1 MNPVIVS
8 RERRRAQRAW
18 ALTAW
23 ANHAFSTT
31 VLVAFFPILLKSF
44 WAVDLSSAD
53 KTLYLGIA
61 SSSASL
67 VVMLV
72 APWLGALADRRGQ
85 RKLWL
90 GLFTLLGVVAT
101 ALLATAGR
109 GEWALALPVFAVAS
123 IGFYGGSSFQ
133 DALLVQVATPAE
145 SNRVSAYGYAAGYL
159 GGGLLLVVNVLL
171 VQHPAWFG
179 LADAAAATRVVF
191 IDVALWW
198 ALFTWPLFR
207 RVPEAPPTS
216 EPAGWTELRASLGK
230 IIRDPLVF
238 RFLLAY
244 WLYIDGIGTLQQMAV
259 DFGGNV
265 GLPQSALIGALLLV
279 QFISFPAAIAF
290 GRIGDRIGARP
301 AILIGLL
308 VFVFVTGWA
317 LMLHDAWQFYVLA
330 VLVALVQG
338 GVQSLSRSMFSQLI
352 PRERAGEYFGFYNML
367 GKFAAFLGPVLVG
380 VTGKLTGSPRIG
392 ISSLVLLFGTGA
404 VLLWK
409 VRMPA
414 RMQSI
419 QS

>member
-1 MNPVIVS
+1 MNPPTAAAA
-8 RERRRAQRAW
+8 RRRAQRAW

-31 VLVAFFPILLKSF
+31 VLVAFFPILLKSY
-44 WAVDLSSAD
+44 WAADLSLAD

-61 SSSASL
+61 NSSASL
-67 VVMLV
+67 VVMLL

-90 GLFTLLGVVAT
+90 GLFTLLGATAT
-101 ALLATAGR
+101 ALLALVGR
-109 GEWALALPVFAVAS
+109 GGWAMALPVFAVAS

-133 DALLVQVATPAE
+133 DALLVQVASPAE

-159 GGGLLLVVNVLL
+159 GGGLLLVLNVLL

-198 ALFTWPLFR
+198 ALFTWPLYR
-207 RVPEAPPTS
+207 RVPEARPTS
-216 EPAGWTELRASLGK
+216 EPAGWAELRASLRK
-230 IIRDPLVF
+230 ILRDSLVL

-279 QFISFPAAIAF
+279 QFISFPAAIVF

-301 AILIGLL
+301 AILIGLA

-317 LMLHDAWQFYVLA
+317 LMLRSAWQFYALA
-330 VLVALVQG
+330 VMVALVQG
-338 GVQSLSRSMFSQLI
+338 GVQSLSRSLFSQLI

-380 VTGKLTGSPRIG
+380 LTGKLSGSPRVG
-392 ISSLVLLFGTGA
+392 ISSLVLLFGAGA
-404 VLLWK
+404 LLLWR
-409 VRMPA
+409 VRVPS
-414 RMQSI
+414 RVQSG
-419 QS
+419 

>member
-1 MNPVIVS
+1 MNPAIGS

-31 VLVAFFPILLKSF
+31 VLVAFFPILLRSF

-67 VVMLV
+67 VVMLL

-90 GLFTLLGVVAT
+90 GLFTLLGVAAT

-109 GEWALALPVFAVAS
+109 GEWALALPVFAVAC

-171 VQHPAWFG
+171 VQHPGWFG

-191 IDVALWW
+191 VDVALWW

-207 RVPEAPPTS
+207 RVPEARPTA
-216 EPAGWTELRASLGK
+216 EPAGWTELRASLRK
-230 IIRDPLVF
+230 IVRDPLVF

-279 QFISFPAAIAF
+279 QFISFPAAILF
-290 GRIGDRIGARP
+290 GRIGDGIGARP
-301 AILIGLL
+301 AILIGLA

-317 LMLHDAWQFYVLA
+317 LLLRTAWQFYVLA

-338 GVQSLSRSMFSQLI
+338 GVQSLSRSLFSMLI

-367 GKFAAFLGPVLVG
+367 GKFAAFVGPILVG

-392 ISSLVLLFGTGA
+392 VSSLVLLFGTGA
-404 VLLWK
+404 LLLWK
-409 VRMPA
+409 VRVPA
-414 RMQSI
+414 RAQSTR
-419 QS
+419 S

>member
-1 MNPVIVS
+1 MNPASGS
-8 RERRRAQRAW
+8 RDRRSAQRAW

-61 SSSASL
+61 NSSASL

-109 GEWALALPVFAVAS
+109 GEWAVALPVFAVAS

-207 RVPEAPPTS
+207 KVPEAPPTS
-216 EPAGWTELRASLGK
+216 EPSGWKELRASLRK
-230 IIRDPLVF
+230 ILRDPLVL

-279 QFISFPAAIAF
+279 QFISFPAAILF

-301 AILIGLL
+301 AILIGLA

-317 LMLHDAWQFYVLA
+317 LMLRTAWQFYVLA

-338 GVQSLSRSMFSQLI
+338 GVQSLSRSLYSQLI

-367 GKFAAFLGPVLVG
+367 GKFAAFLGPMLVG

-404 VLLWK
+404 LLLWK
-409 VRMPA
+409 VRVPS

-419 QS
+419 RS

>member
-1 MNPVIVS
+1 MNPPAAGLA
-8 RERRRAQRAW
+8 RRRAQRAW

-31 VLVAFFPILLKSF
+31 VLVAFFPILLKSY
-44 WAVDLSSAD
+44 WAAELSPAD

-61 SSSASL
+61 NSSASL

-85 RKLWL
+85 RRLWL
-90 GLFTLLGVVAT
+90 GVFTLLGAT
-101 ALLATAGR
+101 ATAVLALVGK

-133 DALLVQVATPAE
+133 DALLVQVASPAE

-159 GGGLLLVVNVLL
+159 GGGLLLVINVLL

-191 IDVALWW
+191 VDVALWW
-198 ALFTWPLFR
+198 ALFTWPLYR
-207 RVPEAPPTS
+207 HVPEARPTS
-216 EPAGWTELRASLGK
+216 EPAGWAELRASLGR
-230 IIRDPLVF
+230 ILRDSVVL

-265 GLPQSALIGALLLV
+265 GLPQAALIGALLLV
-279 QFISFPAAIAF
+279 QFISFPAAIVF

-301 AILIGLL
+301 AILVGLA

-317 LMLHDAWQFYVLA
+317 LVLRSAWQFY
-330 VLVALVQG
+330 ALG
-338 GVQSLSRSMFSQLI
+338 
-352 PRERAGEYFGFYNML
+352 
-367 GKFAAFLGPVLVG
+367 
-380 VTGKLTGSPRIG
+380 
-392 ISSLVLLFGTGA
+392 
-404 VLLWK
+404 
-409 VRMPA
+409 
-414 RMQSI
+414 
-419 QS
+419 

>member
-1 MNPVIVS
+1 MNADAPS

-31 VLVAFFPILLKSF
+31 VLVAFFPILLKSY
-44 WAVDLSSAD
+44 WAAGLPVGD

-61 SSSASL
+61 NSSASL

-101 ALLATAGR
+101 ASLALVGR
-109 GEWALALPVFAVAS
+109 GEWVLALPVFVVAS

-159 GGGLLLVVNVLL
+159 GGGLLFLLNVLL
-171 VQHPAWFG
+171 VQHPQWFG
-179 LADAAAATRVVF
+179 LPDAAAATRVVF
-191 IDVALWW
+191 VDVALWW

-207 RVPEAPPTS
+207 HVREAPPTA
-216 EPAGWTELRASLGK
+216 EPAGWAELRATMRK
-230 IIRDPLVF
+230 IVHDPLVF

-244 WLYIDGIGTLQQMAV
+244 WLYIDGIGTLQQMAA

-265 GLPQSALIGALLLV
+265 GLPESALIGALLLV
-279 QFISFPAAIAF
+279 QFISFPAAILF

-301 AILIGLL
+301 AILIGLT
-308 VFVFVTGWA
+308 VFVFVTGLA
-317 LMLHDAWQFYVLA
+317 LMMRSAWQFYLLA
-330 VLVALVQG
+330 ILVGCVQG
-338 GVQSLSRSMFSQLI
+338 GVQSLSRSLFATLI

-367 GKFAAFLGPVLVG
+367 GKFAAFLGPILVG
-380 VTGKLTGSPRIG
+380 VTGKLSGSPRVG
-392 ISSLVLLFGTGA
+392 VSSLVLLFGAGA
-404 VLLWK
+404 LLLWK
-409 VRMPA
+409 VRLPA
-414 RMQSI
+414 RAQVA
-419 QS
+419 Q

>member
-1 MNPVIVS
+1 MNPPAAGLA
-8 RERRRAQRAW
+8 RRRAQRAW

-31 VLVAFFPILLKSF
+31 VLVAFFPILLKSY
-44 WAVDLSSAD
+44 WAAELSPAD

-61 SSSASL
+61 NSSASL

-85 RKLWL
+85 RRLWL
-90 GLFTLLGVVAT
+90 GVFTLLGAT
-101 ALLATAGR
+101 ATAVLALVGK

-133 DALLVQVATPAE
+133 DALLVQVASPAE

-159 GGGLLLVVNVLL
+159 GGGLLLVINVLL

-191 IDVALWW
+191 VDVALWW
-198 ALFTWPLFR
+198 ALFTWPLYR
-207 RVPEAPPTS
+207 HVPEARPTS
-216 EPAGWTELRASLGK
+216 EPAGWAELRASLGR
-230 IIRDPLVF
+230 ILRDSVVL

-265 GLPQSALIGALLLV
+265 GLPQAALIGALLLV
-279 QFISFPAAIAF
+279 QFISFPAAIVF

-301 AILIGLL
+301 AILVGLA

-317 LMLHDAWQFYVLA
+317 LVLRSAWQFYALA
-330 VLVALVQG
+330 VMVALVQG
-338 GVQSLSRSMFSQLI
+338 GVQSLSRSLFSQLI

-380 VTGKLTGSPRIG
+380 LTGKLSGSPRVG
-392 ISSLVLLFGTGA
+392 ISSLVLLFGAGA
-404 VLLWK
+404 LLLWR
-409 VRMPA
+409 VRVPS
-414 RMQSI
+414 RVQSG
-419 QS
+419 